1 MSETQQRRVHDLDVD
16 TCLQLL
22 AQRRVGRLA
31 FVEEGGHPVVLP
43 VNYLLDRGS
52 VLIRTGEG
60 SKLAAAV
67 RKARVAFEVDEI
79 DEDLQIGWSVV
90 VKGIADE
97 LWQGAELDRARALP
111 LTPWAPGDRQHYL
124 IIMSSAV
131 TGRRITWLDGPP
143 LPPPPSDLWYG

>member
-79 DEDLQIGWSVV
+79 DDDLQIGWSVV

-97 LWQGAELDRARALP
+97 LW
-111 LTPWAPGDRQHYL
+111 
-124 IIMSSAV
+124 
-131 TGRRITWLDGPP
+131 
-143 LPPPPSDLWYG
+143 